1 MGRAVG
7 LFRRGE
13 RRSEETG
20 PYWKQRSWQASAG
33 FLGLVVVLGGV
44 TALTS
49 GSDTSGNRVKASASN
64 GPLSGTSTKKDGRP
78 AGCRTDDSAGDAIP
92 TSVPKD
98 IGWHTLG
105 IGRVPVSA
113 SAGPTKIDGAVW
125 WCFAHTP
132 MGAVLAATDIP
143 TQMSGSQW
151 RTVTDQQVVAG
162 QERELFVFQR
172 TTVPDTASSNG
183 ATTTSS
189 YAGFQVTSYT
199 SKAATVRLLIK
210 NDQGYAK
217 TTVYV
222 RWSGGDWK
230 IQPDGSGGLY
240 SQLASEQ
247 SAVGY
252 TLWGA

>member
-1 MGRAVG
+1 MGI
-7 LFRRGE
+7 LKRGE
-13 RRSEETG
+13 RRSEESG

-33 FLGLVVVLGGV
+33 FLALVVVLGV
-44 TALTS
+44 IATLTS
-49 GSDTSGNRVKASASN
+49 GSGTADRAEAPASE
-64 GPLSGTSTKKDGRP
+64 GPLSGTVTKKDGRP
-78 AGCRTDDSAGDAIP
+78 GGCRTDDSAGDAIP

-98 IGWHTLG
+98 VSWHTLG

-113 SAGPTKIDGAVW
+113 SAGPTRMQGAVW

-162 QERELFVFQR
+162 QGRELFVFQR
-172 TTVPDTASSNG
+172 TAVPDSDG
-183 ATTTSS
+183 ANAAPATSS

-199 SKAATVRLLIK
+199 SGAATVGLLIK

>member
-1 MGRAVG
+1 MGI
-7 LFRRGE
+7 FKRGE
-13 RRSEETG
+13 ERSEESG

-33 FLGLVVVLGGV
+33 FLALVVVMGV
-44 TALTS
+44 ITALTS
-49 GSDTSGNRVKASASN
+49 GSGTDNRVKAPASK
-64 GPLSGTSTKKDGRP
+64 GPLSGTVAKKDGRP
-78 AGCRTDDSAGDAIP
+78 GGCRTDDSAGDTIP

-98 IGWHTLG
+98 ISWHTLSF
-105 IGRVPVSA
+105 GRVPVSA
-113 SAGPTKIDGAVW
+113 SAGPTKIQGAVW

-132 MGAVLAATDIP
+132 MGAVLAATVIP

-162 QERELFVFQR
+162 QGRRMFVFQR
-172 TTVPDTASSNG
+172 TAVPDTD
-183 ATTTSS
+183 ATNAAPATSS
-189 YAGFQVTSYT
+189 YAGFRVTSYT
-199 SKAATVRLLIK
+199 SRAASVTLLIK
-210 NDQGYAK
+210 SDQGYAT

-240 SQLASEQ
+240 SQMASEQ

-252 TLWGA
+252 TLWGV

>member
-13 RRSEETG
+13 RRSEEAG

-49 GSDTSGNRVKASASN
+49 GSGTGGDRVRASASN
-64 GPLSGTSTKKDGRP
+64 GPLSGTSTRKDGRP

-98 IGWHTLG
+98 ISWRALDV
-105 IGRVPVSA
+105 GRVPVSA
-113 SAGPTKIDGAVW
+113 SAGPTRIQGAVW

-132 MGAVLAATDIP
+132 MGAALAATVIP

-162 QERELFVFQR
+162 QGRELFVFQR
-172 TTVPDTASSNG
+172 TAVPDTDGTNSAP
-183 ATTTSS
+183 ATSS

-199 SKAATVRLLIK
+199 GTAASVGLLIK
-210 NDQGYAK
+210 SAQGYAR
-217 TTVYV
+217 TSVEV

-252 TLWGA
+252 TLWGV

>member
-1 MGRAVG
+1 VG
-7 LFRRGE
+7 IFKRGE
-13 RRSEETG
+13 RRSEESG
-20 PYWKQRSWQASAG
+20 PYWKQRSWQVSAG
-33 FLGLVVVLGGV
+33 FLALVVVLGV
-44 TALTS
+44 ITTLTS
-49 GSDTSGNRVKASASN
+49 GSSTADRAKAPASK
-64 GPLSGTSTKKDGRP
+64 GPLSGTVTKKDGRP
-78 AGCRTDDSAGDAIP
+78 GGCRTDDSAGDAIP

-98 IGWHTLG
+98 ISWHTLG

-172 TTVPDTASSNG
+172 TTVPDTDSSNG

-189 YAGFQVTSYT
+189 YTGFRVTSYT
-199 SKAATVRLLIK
+199 SKAATVGLLIK

-252 TLWGA
+252 TLWGV

>member
-1 MGRAVG
+1 MGI
-7 LFRRGE
+7 LKRGE
-13 RRSEETG
+13 RRTEESG

-33 FLGLVVVLGGV
+33 FLALVVVLGV
-44 TALTS
+44 IATLTS
-49 GSDTSGNRVKASASN
+49 GSGTAGRAEAPASK
-64 GPLSGTSTKKDGRP
+64 GPLSGTVTKKDGRP
-78 AGCRTDDSAGDAIP
+78 GGCRTDDSAGDAIP
-92 TSVPKD
+92 TSVPED
-98 IGWHTLG
+98 ISWHTLG

-113 SAGPTKIDGAVW
+113 SAGPTRMQGAVW

-162 QERELFVFQR
+162 QGRELFVFQR
-172 TTVPDTASSNG
+172 TAVPDSDG
-183 ATTTSS
+183 ANAAPATSS

-199 SKAATVRLLIK
+199 SGAAAVGLLIK

>member
-1 MGRAVG
+1 MGI
-7 LFRRGE
+7 LKRGE
-13 RRSEETG
+13 RRTEESG

-33 FLGLVVVLGGV
+33 FLALVVVLGV
-44 TALTS
+44 IATLTS
-49 GSDTSGNRVKASASN
+49 GSGTAGRAEAPASK
-64 GPLSGTSTKKDGRP
+64 GPLSGTVTKKDGRP
-78 AGCRTDDSAGDAIP
+78 GGCRTDDSAGDAIP

-98 IGWHTLG
+98 ISWHTLG

-113 SAGPTKIDGAVW
+113 SAGPTRMQGAVW

-162 QERELFVFQR
+162 QGRELFVFQR
-172 TTVPDTASSNG
+172 TAVPDSDG
-183 ATTTSS
+183 ANAAPATSS

-199 SKAATVRLLIK
+199 SGAAAVGLLIK

>member
-49 GSDTSGNRVKASASN
+49 GSGTGGDRVKASASN
-64 GPLSGTSTKKDGRP
+64 GPLSATSVKKDGRP
-78 AGCRTDDSAGDAIP
+78 NGCRTDDSAGDAIP

-98 IGWHTLG
+98 ISWRTLG

-113 SAGPTKIDGAVW
+113 SAGPTRIQGDVW

-132 MGAVLAATDIP
+132 MGAALAATVIP
-143 TQMSGSQW
+143 SQMSGSQW

-162 QERELFVFQR
+162 KGREMFVFQR
-172 TTVPDTASSNG
+172 TVVPDTDSSNS
-183 ATTTSS
+183 APSTSS

-199 SKAATVRLLIK
+199 SRAATVELLIK

-217 TTVYV
+217 TSIDV

-240 SQLASEQ
+240 SQLASAQ
-247 SAVGY
+247 NVVGY
-252 TLWGA
+252 TLWGV

>member
-1 MGRAVG
+1 MGI
-7 LFRRGE
+7 FKRGE
-13 RRSEETG
+13 QRSEESG

-33 FLGLVVVLGGV
+33 FLALVVVLGV
-44 TALTS
+44 ITTVTS
-49 GSDTSGNRVKASASN
+49 GSGSGDDAKAPASK
-64 GPLSGTSTKKDGRP
+64 GPLSGTVTIKDGRP
-78 AGCRTDDSAGDAIP
+78 GGCRTDDSAGDAIP
-92 TSVPKD
+92 PSVPKD
-98 IGWHTLG
+98 ISWRTLDV
-105 IGRVPVSA
+105 GRVPVSA
-113 SAGPTKIDGAVW
+113 SAGPTRIQGAVW

-143 TQMSGSQW
+143 TQMSGTQW

-172 TTVPDTASSNG
+172 TAVPDTAGSDS
-183 ATTTSS
+183 APTTSS

-199 SKAATVRLLIK
+199 SAAASVVLLIK

-230 IQPDGSGGLY
+230 IQPDSSGSLY
-240 SQLASEQ
+240 SPLASEQ

-252 TLWGA
+252 TLWGV

>member
-1 MGRAVG
+1 MGI
-7 LFRRGE
+7 LKRGE
-13 RRSEETG
+13 QRSEESG

-33 FLGLVVVLGGV
+33 FLALVVVLGV
-44 TALTS
+44 IATLTS
-49 GSDTSGNRVKASASN
+49 GSGTADRAAAQASK
-64 GPLSGTSTKKDGRP
+64 GPLSGTVTKKDGRP
-78 AGCRTDDSAGDAIP
+78 GGCRTDDSAGDAIP

-98 IGWHTLG
+98 ISWHTLG

-113 SAGPTKIDGAVW
+113 SAGPTRMQGAVW

-162 QERELFVFQR
+162 QGRELFVFQR
-172 TTVPDTASSNG
+172 TAVPDTAGSDS
-183 ATTTSS
+183 APTTSS

-199 SKAATVRLLIK
+199 SGAASVVLLIK
-210 NDQGYAK
+210 SDQGYAK

-222 RWSGGDWK
+222 HWSGGDWK
-230 IQPDGSGGLY
+230 IQPDGSGSLY
-240 SQLASEQ
+240 SQLTSEQ

>member
-1 MGRAVG
+1 MGI
-7 LFRRGE
+7 FKRGE
-13 RRSEETG
+13 QRSGESG

-33 FLGLVVVLGGV
+33 FLALVVVLGV
-44 TALTS
+44 ITTVTS
-49 GSDTSGNRVKASASN
+49 GSGSGDDAKAPASK
-64 GPLSGTSTKKDGRP
+64 GPLSGTVTIKDGRP
-78 AGCRTDDSAGDAIP
+78 GGCRTDDSAGDAIP

-98 IGWHTLG
+98 ISWHTLG

-113 SAGPTKIDGAVW
+113 SAGPTRIQGAVW

-143 TQMSGSQW
+143 TQMSGAQW

-172 TTVPDTASSNG
+172 TAVPDTAGSDS
-183 ATTTSS
+183 APTTSS

-199 SKAATVRLLIK
+199 SEAASVVLLIK

-230 IQPDGSGGLY
+230 IQPDSSGSLY

-252 TLWGA
+252 TLWGV

>member
-1 MGRAVG
+1 MGI
-7 LFRRGE
+7 LKRGE
-13 RRSEETG
+13 QRSEESG

-33 FLGLVVVLGGV
+33 FLALVVVLGV
-44 TALTS
+44 TATLTS
-49 GSDTSGNRVKASASN
+49 GSGTADRGGASASK
-64 GPLSGTSTKKDGRP
+64 GPLSGTVTKKDGRP

-98 IGWHTLG
+98 ISWHTLG
-105 IGRVPVSA
+105 IGRVPVST
-113 SAGPTKIDGAVW
+113 SAGPTRMQGAVW

-143 TQMSGSQW
+143 TQMSGTQW

-162 QERELFVFQR
+162 QGRELFVFQR
-172 TTVPDTASSNG
+172 TAVPDTDGSDTAP
-183 ATTTSS
+183 TTSS
-189 YAGFQVTSYT
+189 YAGFRVTSYT
-199 SKAATVRLLIK
+199 DRAATVGLLIK

-230 IQPDGSGGLY
+230 IQPDESGGLY